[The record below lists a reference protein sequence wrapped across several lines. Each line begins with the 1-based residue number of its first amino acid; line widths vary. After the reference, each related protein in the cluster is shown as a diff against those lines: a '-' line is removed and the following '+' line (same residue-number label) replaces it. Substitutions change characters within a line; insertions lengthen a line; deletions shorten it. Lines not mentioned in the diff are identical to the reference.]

1 MLRVVKIGEHVTME
15 IINRTPKRK
24 FIIEIRLDEDEIK
37 QLEEQLVKEALIL
50 RRQTPKINAL
60 IQRVCT
66 SARSEDDEDE
76 PEDDD

>member
-1 MLRVVKIGEHVTME
+1 ME

-50 RRQTPKINAL
+50 KRQTPKINAL
-60 IQRVCT
+60 IQRVCA
-66 SARSEDDEDE
+66 SARLTGDDEDDE